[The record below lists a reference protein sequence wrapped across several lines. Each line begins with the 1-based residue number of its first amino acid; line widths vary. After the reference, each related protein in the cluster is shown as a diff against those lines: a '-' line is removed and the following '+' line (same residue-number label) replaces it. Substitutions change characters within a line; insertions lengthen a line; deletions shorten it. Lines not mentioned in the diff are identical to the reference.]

1 MHPKSPKWLDDIADA
16 CAFVLE
22 IAANVTVVDYASDR
36 RLRQAVERNFQ
47 IIGEALRRL
56 ERTDPASAAR
66 ISDYRAVIGLRN
78 RLVHNYDD
86 IDNEEVW
93 EIIQHFLPVLRR
105 ETELLVQE
113 AEDGWSASESA
124 PD

>member
-1 MHPKSPKWLDDIADA
+1 MHPKSPKWLDDMADA

-22 IAANVTVVDYASDR
+22 ITANVTMLDYASDR
-36 RLRQAVERNFQ
+36 SLRQTVERNFQ

-56 ERTDPASAAR
+56 ERSDPTTAAR

-93 EIIQHFLPVLRR
+93 QIIQHFLPILRR

-113 AEDGWSASESA
+113 AEDNWS
-124 PD
+124 

>member
-1 MHPKSPKWLDDIADA
+1 
-16 CAFVLE
+16 
-22 IAANVTVVDYASDR
+22 VVHYASDR
-36 RLRQAVERNFQ
+36 RLRQTVERNFR

-66 ISDYRAVIGLRN
+66 IADYRAVIGLRN
-78 RLVHNYDD
+78 RLVHNYVD

-93 EIIQHFLPVLRR
+93 DIIQQFLPVLRR

-113 AEDGWSASESA
+113 AEDGWSASASG

>member
-22 IAANVTVVDYASDR
+22 ITANVTVVDYASDR
-36 RLRQAVERNFQ
+36 RLRQAAERNFQ

-66 ISDYRAVIGLRN
+66 IPDYRAVIGLRN

-86 IDNEEVW
+86 IDNEEV
-93 EIIQHFLPVLRR
+93 
-105 ETELLVQE
+105 
-113 AEDGWSASESA
+113 
-124 PD
+124 

>member
-1 MHPKSPKWLDDIADA
+1 MRAHSSLRSPRTSQCSTTPLIAV
-16 CAFVLE
+16 CAK
-22 IAANVTVVDYASDR
+22 R
-36 RLRQAVERNFQ
+36 RTYLVERNFQ

-56 ERTDPASAAR
+56 ERSDPTTAAR

-93 EIIQHFLPVLRR
+93 QIIQHFLPILRR

-113 AEDGWSASESA
+113 AEDDWSASESA
-124 PD
+124 TG